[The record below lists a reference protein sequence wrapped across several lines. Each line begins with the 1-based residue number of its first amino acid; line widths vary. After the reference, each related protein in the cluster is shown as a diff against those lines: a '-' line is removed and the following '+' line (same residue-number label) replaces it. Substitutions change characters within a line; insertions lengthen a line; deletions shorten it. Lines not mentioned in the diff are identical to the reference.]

1 MFERI
6 AIRTTAF
13 ALSAGVTLGI
23 LAALAD
29 TADAQH
35 AQAYAVYAASQS
47 RVQQV
52 VVIGQRQ
59 PRS

>member
-1 MFERI
+1 MFERL

-13 ALSAGVTLGI
+13 ALSALVTLGI
-23 LAALAD
+23 LGALAD

-35 AQAYAVYAASQS
+35 AQACATYAASQGPA
-47 RVQQV
+47 QQV

>member
-6 AIRTTAF
+6 AIRTTAIV
-13 ALSAGVTLGI
+13 LSGLVTLGI
-23 LAALAD
+23 LGALAD

-35 AQAYAVYAASQS
+35 AQANAAYAASHNP
-47 RVQQV
+47 VQQV
-52 VVIGQRQ
+52 VVVGQRQ

>member
-6 AIRTTAF
+6 AIRTTAV
-13 ALSAGVTLGI
+13 ALSGVVTLAI
-23 LAALAD
+23 LGALSG
-29 TADAQH
+29 TADAEH
-35 AQAYAVYAASQS
+35 AQAYATYAASQVP
-47 RVQQV
+47 VQQV